1 MTDSKI
7 GAAIKLVATAL
18 EIPEDELGPDSSM
31 ENTPAW
37 DSFEHMNI
45 CMLLEQRF
53 DVKLNMDSIVSAT
66 SVRALANLMP

>member
-1 MTDSKI
+1 MKDNKI
-7 GAAIKLVATAL
+7 GAAIRLVATAL
-18 EIPEDELGPDSSM
+18 EVPEDELGPDSSM

-37 DSFEHMNI
+37 DSFERMNI

-53 DVKLNMDSIVSAT
+53 AIKLNMDSIVSAT

>member
-1 MTDSKI
+1 MKDNKI
-7 GAAIKLVATAL
+7 GAAIRLVATAL
-18 EIPEDELGPDSSM
+18 EVPEDELGPDSSM

-53 DVKLNMDSIVSAT
+53 AIKLNMDSIVSAT